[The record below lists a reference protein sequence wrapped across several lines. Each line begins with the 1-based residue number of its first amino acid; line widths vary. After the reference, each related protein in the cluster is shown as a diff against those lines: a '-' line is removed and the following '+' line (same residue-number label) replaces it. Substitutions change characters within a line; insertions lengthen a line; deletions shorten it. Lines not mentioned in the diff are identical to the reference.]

1 MLKQPI
7 YSRRVLLYLII
18 SFSPVYLID
27 AGEEK
32 NKFPEK
38 LFKLLLLL
46 PCVLYVDCWKGGS
59 RAAERTLKTLSV
71 ILFLPIGYI
80 YIFRDFWNMPSGCRP
95 GVRSWFSSSF
105 PPSSLQERKTGFS
118 LFYLYIHPFF
128 PSYSFSN
135 APGPPMEQPRATGG
149 KKMARGALRL
159 FSSTFFSL
167 YLRRRQRRK
176 KSPNPTLPRPGPPKW
191 RKRRREVVVE
201 EEKRNNLPEAR
212 THV

>member
-80 YIFRDFWNMPSGCRP
+80 YIYSGTFEICPQGVVPASVLDFLLLFPPQVFKKEKLVSLSFIFIFIRSFLLILFPTHLARRWNNREQQEEKKWPGGPSG
-95 GVRSWFSSSF
+95 
-105 PPSSLQERKTGFS
+105 SLAAPFS
-118 LFYLYIHPFF
+118 LSISDDDNDEKSRPTPLYPAQDHR
-128 PSYSFSN
+128 N
-135 APGPPMEQPRATGG
+135 DVKEGG
-149 KKMARGALRL
+149 R
-159 FSSTFFSL
+159 
-167 YLRRRQRRK
+167 
-176 KSPNPTLPRPGPPKW
+176 W
-191 RKRRREVVVE
+191 W
-201 EEKRNNLPEAR
+201 
-212 THV
+212 

>member
-118 LFYLYIHPFF
+118 LIFF
-128 PSYSFSN
+128 IFIRSFLLILFPTHLARRWNNREQQEEKKWPGGPSGSLA
-135 APGPPMEQPRATGG
+135 AP
-149 KKMARGALRL
+149 
-159 FSSTFFSL
+159 FSL
-167 YLRRRQRRK
+167 SISDDDNDE
-176 KSPNPTLPRPGPPKW
+176 KSRPTPLYPAQDH
-191 RKRRREVVVE
+191 
-201 EEKRNNLPEAR
+201 RNDVKEGGR
-212 THV
+212 WW